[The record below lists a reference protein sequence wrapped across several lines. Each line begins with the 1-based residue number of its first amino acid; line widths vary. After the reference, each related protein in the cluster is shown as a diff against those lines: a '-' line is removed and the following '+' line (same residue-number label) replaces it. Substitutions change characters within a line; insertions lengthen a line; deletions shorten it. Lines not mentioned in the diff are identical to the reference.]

1 MQVCVIVETFEIFI
15 TFTLVEWI
23 PFLEIEEV
31 TTKFRETGI
40 KIKVEKIVPA
50 RVRKKDAR
58 EPEKL
63 LPRIILWCNKP
74 DHASWKNNMGVLI
87 PQMLSQT

>member
-50 RVRKKDAR
+50 RVRKKESSR
-58 EPEKL
+58 QGHFSP
-63 LPRIILWCNKP
+63 
-74 DHASWKNNMGVLI
+74 S
-87 PQMLSQT
+87 LSQNRT